1 MTNCNLCIYFREKA
15 SSSSGYRQKL
25 PKKKEE
31 KKDVVEVQENKVVPK
46 RSCFSNLMV
55 CINHGASERGE
66 PAQNFVYGEQ
76 IILKPRLEIPLHIH

>member
-1 MTNCNLCIYFREKA
+1 MYLFLRKSLQLFRLQTKA
-15 SSSSGYRQKL
+15 S
-25 PKKKEE
+25 KKKEE

-66 PAQNFVYGEQ
+66 PAQNFSCGEQ